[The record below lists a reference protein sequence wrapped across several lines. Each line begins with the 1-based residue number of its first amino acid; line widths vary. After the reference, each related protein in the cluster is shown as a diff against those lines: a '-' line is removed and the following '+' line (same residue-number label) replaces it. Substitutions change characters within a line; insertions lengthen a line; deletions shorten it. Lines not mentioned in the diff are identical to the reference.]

1 MFHAGAAFIDVLTT
15 FKQECV
21 YNALKPPSLIS
32 VTADQFKQITDLP
45 GEAFYLETASDGS
58 YSLKQVQP
66 NTSSTPSDT
75 GAHHM
80 PAGATNDN
88 SSEPKGKPAGAAHVS
103 LNGSTVAESQTGS
116 PSQHTKA
123 NGSSA
128 LGDADR
134 DVSDGSLRQQDLA
147 NV

>member
-21 YNALKPPSLIS
+21 YNALKPPSLVS

-45 GEAFYLETASDGS
+45 GETFYLETASDGS

-66 NTSSTPSDT
+66 STSSIASDT
-75 GAHHM
+75 SANYTS
-80 PAGATNDN
+80 AGATNDN
-88 SSEPKGKPAGAAHVS
+88 SSEPKGKPAGEAHVS

-116 PSQHTKA
+116 PSQHIKG

-128 LGDADR
+128 RGDAGWEE
-134 DVSDGSLRQQDLA
+134 SDGSSRQKDLA